1 MDVLQKRWQKLIL
14 VSAGIVGIGLLLYIL
29 ARLGYP
35 VPCLFNKI
43 TGLSCPGCGNT
54 RAVLALL
61 RLDFPGMLHH
71 NLLFPLEAGYLL
83 WIYVTSARRYLKNGR
98 FSLATPSP
106 VLDCCFLAMLLIWW
120 ILRNIL
126 HI

>member
-1 MDVLQKRWQKLIL
+1 MDTLGKRWKKLVL
-14 VSAGIVGIGLLLYIL
+14 VSAGIVGIGILLYIL

-35 VPCLFNKI
+35 IPCLFNKI

-61 RLDFPGMLHH
+61 RLDFSEMLRY

-83 WIYVTSARRYLKNGR
+83 WIYVISARRYLKNGG
-98 FSLATPSP
+98 FSLVTPLP
-106 VLDCCFLAMLLIWW
+106 ALDWCFLAALLIWW